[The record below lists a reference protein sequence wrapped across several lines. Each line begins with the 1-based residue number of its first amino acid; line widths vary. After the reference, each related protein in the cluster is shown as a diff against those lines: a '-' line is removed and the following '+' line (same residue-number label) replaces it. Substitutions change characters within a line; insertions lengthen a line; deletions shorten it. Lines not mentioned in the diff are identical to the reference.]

1 MNNNQPNVFY
11 LNNNFS
17 INKNQNLT
25 IDTGITFNLFYND
38 VFLDAAGAIVS
49 STTNNYAITN
59 QGGTMTI
66 KGSIQTTRA
75 GGDGPMANVSPSI
88 LNQGIIVVEKGGS
101 MSISQN
107 DVINGGYVGSITN
120 YGRIYVN
127 QGTLYNGGT
136 ITNSGIIEIQ
146 QGGNI
151 NGNSKYGQGTFSGNN
166 SVIYNQ

>member
-1 MNNNQPNVFY
+1 LNSNFY
-11 LNNNFS
+11 

-25 IDTGITFNLFYND
+25 IDAGITFNLFYND

-49 STTNNYAITN
+49 STTNNYALTN
-59 QGGTMTI
+59 QGTMTI

-75 GGDGPMANVSPSI
+75 SGPDGPMANVSPSI
-88 LNQGIIVVEKGGS
+88 LNQGILVVEKGGS

-107 DVINGGYVGSITN
+107 DMINFGYFGNITN
-120 YGRIYVN
+120 NGKIYVN
-127 QGTLYNGGT
+127 QGALYNGGT

-151 NGNSKYGQGTFSGNN
+151 NGNSTYGQGTFSGN